1 MTANVYLFDGWEE
14 EKMAKGNRCVE
25 RTCEMLRKAYGELAI
40 EKDEEKITVQ
50 EVVDRSGLSRHA
62 LYDHYGSVDA
72 LARDV
77 KENFEKRL
85 NACIQQMAMAADKT
99 DPLPLLEGLSQFIM
113 DSEDQ
118 CKLLLKSPK
127 YGVFM
132 EKTKQAIVDGLCDYA
147 VQTEK
152 HSKEEA
158 LMLLHML
165 AGAAV
170 ELYTKF
176 LQGELHCT
184 LQQVN
189 EKLAHIYHEQLK

>member
-118 CKLLLKSPK
+118 CKLLLMACVIMRYKQKNTARKRHLCCCICWQVLQWNCIQRFYRGNFTVHCSKSMK
-127 YGVFM
+127 N
-132 EKTKQAIVDGLCDYA
+132 
-147 VQTEK
+147 
-152 HSKEEA
+152 
-158 LMLLHML
+158 LHTSIM
-165 AGAAV
+165 
-170 ELYTKF
+170 
-176 LQGELHCT
+176 
-184 LQQVN
+184 N
-189 EKLAHIYHEQLK
+189 N